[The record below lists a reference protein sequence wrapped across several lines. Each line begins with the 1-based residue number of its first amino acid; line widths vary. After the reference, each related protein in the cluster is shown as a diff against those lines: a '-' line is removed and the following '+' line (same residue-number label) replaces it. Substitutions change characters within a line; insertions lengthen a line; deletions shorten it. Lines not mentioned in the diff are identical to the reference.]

1 MDFSWSGAKK
11 GYIALASLLVAVTA
25 TATLPDWVGFLVA
38 LIGAGATYLAK
49 NEPKVAA
56 SE

>member
-25 TATLPDWVGFLVA
+25 TAVLPDWVGFLVA
-38 LIGAGATYLAK
+38 AIGAGGTYLAK
-49 NEPKVAA
+49 NEPKVAT